1 MSGQAAINWIHLDPL
16 LSGREPDMKEVYD
29 ASQVPPTRRVS
40 TGGQTAASR
49 ARVNMISYL

>member
-29 ASQVPPTRRVS
+29 ASQVPQP
-40 TGGQTAASR
+40 GA
-49 ARVNMISYL
+49 